1 MGLSPISLSTSQIQ
15 SRMRLKFRH
24 SDRFMFL
31 NIRDYQ
37 ETMKVF
43 SLIRLQL
50 AGAQGQTRTG
60 TPKQKFLRL
69 PSLPFH
75 HLGIN
80 AFGCCAPPQQ
90 LHWQRF
96 TASPICGLNLAKNL
110 MIDGQCVVNQHHR
123 ESALIPGFQYYII
136 TVPKYPRAGFITEL
150 EKAPF
155 QDYCIIINYCNV

>member
-1 MGLSPISLSTSQIQ
+1 MGLSPISLPTSQIQ

-75 HLGIN
+75 HLGKSHLGV
-80 AFGCCAPPQQ
+80 AHHPSSFTG
-90 LHWQRF
+90 RF
-96 TASPICGLNLAKNL
+96 FHSNVRNLAKTITIRLTVSVWSINTIKRIRFNPWFL
-110 MIDGQCVVNQHHR
+110 VLYHY
-123 ESALIPGFQYYII
+123 SAKIPSGRIHY
-136 TVPKYPRAGFITEL
+136 RARKSTILGL
-150 EKAPF
+150 L
-155 QDYCIIINYCNV
+155 YNYKLL

>member
-1 MGLSPISLSTSQIQ
+1 
-15 SRMRLKFRH
+15 MRLKFRH
-24 SDRFMFL
+24 SDKFMFL

-75 HLGIN
+75 HLGKSHLGVAHHPSSFTGRFFLLQCKKPGSNLIDWLTVSVWSIN
-80 AFGCCAPPQQ
+80 TIWIR
-90 LHWQRF
+90 L
-96 TASPICGLNLAKNL
+96 SPKTF
-110 MIDGQCVVNQHHR
+110 
-123 ESALIPGFQYYII
+123 SLII
-136 TVPKYPRAGFITEL
+136 VLKSSWAGFFTKL
-150 EKAPF
+150 WNAPF
-155 QDYCIIINYCNV
+155 WDYCNYIIINYCIFNIAHIISNSPNIN